1 VSSNLPLTLICFNS
15 LVYVPT
21 WAQNVAM
28 LDLTARNRAF
38 DPEAFAR
45 GNPIHRLIVAGLLL
59 IVGIAVGTAIMIGS
73 FRERAVKNSERQLE
87 NTAQLLAVHFEQLL
101 RDFEAVQITVSRQM
115 QAGIESPE
123 AFRQQ
128 KSGEDTHILLKSTIS
143 AYTDL
148 AGINVFDADGQLINS
163 SEAWPVADVNIADR
177 NCFKAFK
184 SGTASTPTLIEPLQS
199 RLTQSWSVVVSR
211 SIVSH
216 DGRFLGVVTRGIAP
230 DSLEAFLA
238 TVSLA
243 KGEAI
248 SIVHKDGTMLA
259 RYPHIDSRIGQ
270 NFKQAP
276 IFRQILS
283 NKDHGTIRLTST
295 VDGQDRLASVQS
307 LASFPLSVVAAA
319 SVSAVLSDWYE
330 QVQFL
335 IMAASLAAL
344 VIAGML
350 VLIVRQLSRQHQ
362 FMLHKQ
368 ALEKQRL
375 DIAVNNMTH
384 GLMLFDSSAQLVI
397 CNQRYIDMY
406 GVSPDVVKRG
416 ASFREITAHRKETGS
431 FEGDVDAYCS
441 AILGNKAL
449 VNFTVTAEGRTIQI
463 ANSPVAGGG
472 WVSTHE
478 DITERKRS
486 DQRIAHMAHH
496 DALTDLPNRTLFRE
510 HLERQLAEISPGE
523 QLAVLY
529 LDIDE
534 FKSIND
540 SLGHM
545 VGDELLK
552 IIATA
557 LGSCIK
563 DRGFVARLG
572 GDEFAIVQSAI
583 NSPEEVTELITGIY
597 EAIRRPCECLGH
609 QLVADASIGI
619 ALAPQHGADLDQI
632 LKSADLAMYGAKAAG
647 RRTYRFF
654 EAEMDT
660 RAKARRALELDM
672 RQAIIDGG
680 FELHYQPIVGLQ
692 DNRITGCEALLR
704 WRHPELG
711 MISPA
716 DFIPVAE
723 ETGLINQLG
732 EWVLF
737 TACAEAATWPDGLKI
752 AINIS
757 PVQFKSN
764 GLALKIVEALGK
776 SGLAPSRLELEIT
789 EAVLI
794 RDDDAALAILHQLR
808 AIGVRIALD
817 DFGTGYS
824 SLSYLQR
831 FPFDKIK
838 IDRCFVSDITEP
850 GVSTCIVQA
859 VVNIAAAR
867 DMTTTAEGIE
877 TEQQRELLR
886 ALGCTEMQGYL
897 FSAAKPA
904 AALKQLLLAH
914 RARNAA

>member
-1 VSSNLPLTLICFNS
+1 
-15 LVYVPT
+15 
-21 WAQNVAM
+21 M
-28 LDLTARNRAF
+28 LDFISRNSAAA
-38 DPEAFAR
+38 DPETYTR
-45 GNPIHRLIVAGLLL
+45 GNPIHRLIAAGLFLM
-59 IVGIAVGTAIMIGS
+59 VGIAVGTAIMIGS
-73 FRERAVKNSERQLE
+73 FRERALKNSERQLE
-87 NTAQLLAVHFEQLL
+87 NTAQLLAVHFEQLF
-101 RDFEAVQITVSRQM
+101 RDFDSVQITVSRQL
-115 QAGIESPE
+115 QAGIDSPE

-128 KSGEDTHILLKSTIS
+128 MSGEDTHTMLKSKIS

-148 AGINVFDADGQLINS
+148 AGITVFDADGQLINS
-163 SEAWPVADVNIADR
+163 SETWPVADINVADR
-177 NCFKAFK
+177 NYFKAFK
-184 SGTASTPTLIEPLQS
+184 TGSASTQTVFELLHS
-199 RLTQSWSVVVSR
+199 RVSHQWSVVVSR
-211 SIVSH
+211 AIVGN
-216 DGRFLGVVTRGIAP
+216 DGSFLGVVSRGIAP
-230 DSLEAFLA
+230 ANLEAFLA

-243 KGEAI
+243 EGEAI
-248 SIVHKDGTMLA
+248 AIVHRDGTMLA
-259 RYPHIDSRIGQ
+259 RYPHIEAMIGH

-276 IFRQILS
+276 VFQKVLLHS
-283 NKDHGTIRLTST
+283 DHGTIRLTST
-295 VDGQDRLASVQS
+295 VDGKDRIAAIQS
-307 LASFPLSVVAAA
+307 LASFPLSIVAASTV
-319 SVSAVLSDWYE
+319 SVVLSDWHE

-335 IMAASLAAL
+335 VIAAALSML
-344 VIAGML
+344 VIAGIL
-350 VLIVRQLSRQHQ
+350 GLIVRQLSRQHQ
-362 FMLHKQ
+362 FLLHKQ

-384 GLMLFDSSAQLVI
+384 GLLLFDSSARLVI
-397 CNQRYIDMY
+397 WNQRYVEMY
-406 GVSPDVVKRG
+406 GISSDVLKRG
-416 ASFREITAHRKETGS
+416 ASFRDIATYRKQTGS
-431 FEGDVDAYCS
+431 FEGDIDEYC
-441 AILGNKAL
+441 AALQRNKL
-449 VNFTVTAEGRTIQI
+449 FVNVMTTAAGRTIQI
-463 ANSPVAGGG
+463 ANNPVASGG
-472 WVSTHE
+472 WVCTHE
-478 DITERKRS
+478 DITERKQS

-496 DALTDLPNRTLFRE
+496 DALTNLPNRVLFRE
-510 HLERQLAEISPGE
+510 HLEQQLTGIQSGE

-552 IIATA
+552 AIAAA
-557 LGSCIK
+557 LSNCVKGH
-563 DRGFVARLG
+563 GFVARLG

-583 NSPEEVTELITGIY
+583 SGPEEVTELVTRIY
-597 EAIRRPCECLGH
+597 EAIRRPYECLGH
-609 QLVADASIGI
+609 QLVADTSIGI

-632 LKSADLAMYGAKAAG
+632 LKNADLAMYSAKAAG
-647 RRTYRFF
+647 RRTHRFF
-654 EAEMDT
+654 EADMDT

-672 RQAIIDGG
+672 RQAIVDGG
-680 FELHYQPIVGLQ
+680 FELHYQPIVSLQ
-692 DNRITGCEALLR
+692 DNTITGCEALLR

-711 MISPA
+711 MISPV

-737 TACAEAATWPDGLKI
+737 TACAEAATWPDGLKV
-752 AINIS
+752 AINVS
-757 PVQFKSN
+757 PVQFKSS
-764 GLALKIVEALGK
+764 GLALRVVEALGK
-776 SGLAPSRLELEIT
+776 SGLAPNRLELEIT

-838 IDRCFVSDITEP
+838 IDRCFVSDIAEP
-850 GVSTCIVQA
+850 GVSSCIVQA

-886 ALGCTEMQGYL
+886 ALGCTEMQGWL

-904 AALKQLLLAH
+904 AELKQLLCAH
-914 RARNAA
+914 RARKVA